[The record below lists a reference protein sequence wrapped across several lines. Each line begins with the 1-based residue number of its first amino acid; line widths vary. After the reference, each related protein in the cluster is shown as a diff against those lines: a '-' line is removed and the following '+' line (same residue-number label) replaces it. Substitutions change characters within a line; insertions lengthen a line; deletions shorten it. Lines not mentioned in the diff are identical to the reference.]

1 MKTVI
6 IKPHHF
12 MDIFKLYGTGI
23 EEFVPDQKMEHDF
36 YAIANAIIKN
46 PYLVCQLT
54 IEGDDICKPCHYYQK
69 HQCQDTLFH
78 IQGISKK
85 GQYNQL
91 LDQRIIELY
100 QLYNTQ
106 YQVLELCQI
115 FYRHHELIAKVWKE
129 EDDQQVEKRRDF
141 FVKGVEKYFFKYKDD
156 VMTKYFEDI

>member
-1 MKTVI
+1 M
-6 IKPHHF
+6 
-12 MDIFKLYGTGI
+12 
-23 EEFVPDQKMEHDF
+23 
-36 YAIANAIIKN
+36 
-46 PYLVCQLT
+46 
-54 IEGDDICKPCHYYQK
+54 
-69 HQCQDTLFH
+69 
-78 IQGISKK
+78 
-85 GQYNQL
+85 

-115 FYRHHELIAKVWKE
+115 FYSHHELIAKVWKE

>member
-1 MKTVI
+1 M
-6 IKPHHF
+6 
-12 MDIFKLYGTGI
+12 
-23 EEFVPDQKMEHDF
+23 
-36 YAIANAIIKN
+36 
-46 PYLVCQLT
+46 
-54 IEGDDICKPCHYYQK
+54 
-69 HQCQDTLFH
+69 
-78 IQGISKK
+78 
-85 GQYNQL
+85 

-115 FYRHHELIAKVWKE
+115 FYRHHELIVKVWKE

>member
-1 MKTVI
+1 MIYVNHVI
-6 IKPHHF
+6 
-12 MDIFKLYGTGI
+12 
-23 EEFVPDQKMEHDF
+23 
-36 YAIANAIIKN
+36 IIKN
-46 PYLVCQLT
+46 INVR
-54 IEGDDICKPCHYYQK
+54 I
-69 HQCQDTLFH
+69 LFF
-78 IQGISKK
+78 IFKVFQKK

-141 FVKGVEKYFFKYKDD
+141 FVKV
-156 VMTKYFEDI
+156 